1 MGFVGVREW
10 ADARGS
16 RALPP
21 DHLPQGR
28 RPAATVANDF
38 VDYTY
43 FAGNPPANFY
53 ASAPLEAAHVEAIRG
68 IHVPN
73 VAGQFVKSLT
83 VMTAAASATGTTNQN
98 QRFVPVRLPAL
109 LPVHRHRC
117 GRRATGHGPDRRAAA
132 LHGRARCPADGCRP
146 VRRVDGRHLH
156 RVPPTR
162 TASAGAPAP

>member
-10 ADARGS
+10 ADAREAG
-16 RALPP
+16 RY
-21 DHLPQGR
+21 HLTTFR
-28 RPAATVANDF
+28 KAVASAATVANDF

-83 VMTAAASATGTTNQN
+83 VMTAFAS
-98 QRFVPVRLPAL
+98 
-109 LPVHRHRC
+109 
-117 GRRATGHGPDRRAAA
+117 
-132 LHGRARCPADGCRP
+132 
-146 VRRVDGRHLH
+146 
-156 RVPPTR
+156 
-162 TASAGAPAP
+162 S